1 MISAHLDYCYSY
13 IYKIYFYVTH
23 IFEYIYK
30 IEFNFF
36 EEFANILQEKLLLIN
51 GTLSEDITDIT
62 RAWPLQLKNKD
73 SR

>member
-1 MISAHLDYCYSY
+1 M
-13 IYKIYFYVTH
+13 TH